1 MLKTLYQTDP
11 GRQRSHGATSGA
23 KAKSKACHDV
33 SNAVASGALVRPHKC
48 DLDHLPEQFDRRG
61 TSLLQFHHYLGYAL
75 EHRRDVVWLC
85 SECHEI
91 VRSGHPADVLARVV
105 QPVSPVVQAFLT
117 SLGLS
122 VPI

>member
-1 MLKTLYQTDP
+1 MSKTLYQTDP
-11 GRQRSHGATSGA
+11 GRQCSHGATSGA
-23 KAKSKACHDV
+23 KAKSKACHEL
-33 SNAVASGALVRPHKC
+33 SNAVTSGAMVRPKQC
-48 DLDHLPEQFDRRG
+48 DLDHLPEQSDRRG
-61 TSLLQFHHYLGYAL
+61 TSLLQFHHYLGYAI

-85 SECHEI
+85 YDCRKI

-122 VPI
+122 VPK